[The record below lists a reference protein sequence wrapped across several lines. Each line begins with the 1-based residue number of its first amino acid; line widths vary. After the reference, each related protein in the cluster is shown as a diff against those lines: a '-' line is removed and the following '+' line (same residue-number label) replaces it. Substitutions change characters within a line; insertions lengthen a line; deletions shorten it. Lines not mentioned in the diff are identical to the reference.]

1 MSAPR
6 LPRGFAGGLA
16 PPLFFFSVGPPDS
29 PTFLSLN
36 LSVPLAGVGILGLG
50 SRMTRTTYGFSVK
63 KRRHV
68 PLTLALPSSQ
78 RLDDN
83 PATKA
88 ETKWLMLCSNA

>member
-6 LPRGFAGGLA
+6 LPRGFADGLA

-36 LSVPLAGVGILGLG
+36 LSFPLAGVGFSAMGENDAH
-50 SRMTRTTYGFSVK
+50 RYGFSAK
-63 KRRHV
+63 KRRLV
-68 PLTLALPSSQ
+68 PLSLALPSSQ
-78 RLDDN
+78 RQDDN

-88 ETKWLMLCSNA
+88 ETKWRMLCSNA